1 VCEIIFYAIAL
12 MRYWSGLHP
21 EETQRM
27 IDVGVNLMMKTA
39 MHLVKRTTT
48 PTSMRIWD
56 MAEDEE
62 GVTTRKMIYGNTRR
76 KKLLQFTKR
85 HYKLLQ
91 NKGWVSFSLIG
102 RMTNLMQLSITLN
115 TQDVSAALVLR
126 CCENMVFQKTLPA
139 IRNVI
144 GT

>member
-1 VCEIIFYAIAL
+1 
-12 MRYWSGLHP
+12 
-21 EETQRM
+21 M
-27 IDVGVNLMMKTA
+27 IDVGVNLMMKTT

-91 NKGWVSFSLIG
+91 NK
-102 RMTNLMQLSITLN
+102 
-115 TQDVSAALVLR
+115 D
-126 CCENMVFQKTLPA
+126 
-139 IRNVI
+139 
-144 GT
+144 